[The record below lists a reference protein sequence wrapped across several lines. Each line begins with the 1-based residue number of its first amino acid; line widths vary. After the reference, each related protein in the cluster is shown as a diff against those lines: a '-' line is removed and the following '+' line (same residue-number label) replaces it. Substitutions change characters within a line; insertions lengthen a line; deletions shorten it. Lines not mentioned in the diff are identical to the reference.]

1 MIKNVGH
8 SLNWQS
14 LPIYPFPVEGTSS
27 PGLKKSTAALTLP
40 IIKIILEAIGSQISQ
55 SGLNFMITSMEVK
68 YGSTDRKIYY
78 QYDRINLTAAKAF
91 FTVHTF

>member
-55 SGLNFMITSMEVK
+55 SGLNFIITSMEAK
-68 YGSTDRKIYY
+68 YGSTNHKI
-78 QYDRINLTAAKAF
+78 
-91 FTVHTF
+91 